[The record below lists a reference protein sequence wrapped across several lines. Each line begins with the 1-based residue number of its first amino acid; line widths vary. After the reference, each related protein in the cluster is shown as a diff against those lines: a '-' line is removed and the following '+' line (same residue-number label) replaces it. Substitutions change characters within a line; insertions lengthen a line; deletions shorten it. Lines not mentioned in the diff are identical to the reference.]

1 MKKILIAIIVCVLLL
16 ASTSCAPHETDQ
28 APINQND
35 YLFAVSN
42 NTVYKYN
49 IKSGIASPLCGDPL
63 CKHSNDRCPF
73 YGVGEEIFKLNNTI
87 VYDKENKILKYDL
100 STNKSEVA
108 YTAEGNI
115 YYPYLIEDSIYF
127 NTVTF
132 DYSPDANHPTSVDL
146 LCFSFSNNNVKSL
159 NGEKL
164 YDMQRIQGIDGDR
177 IVWYDNGLQLLYTT
191 NYDYNERT
199 SLNEEYYGII
209 AGGKS
214 YRLKVA
220 STSPI
225 SFDLYGHQNGED
237 VTALHGIV
245 SIKGYHDLLI
255 ATYNS
260 KDGKYIGQAIKDD
273 GSLMDVIEYQG
284 NELYVYDSDGNNER
298 KLCSI
303 PDDYIIYSLAPT
315 KITMSN
321 GDYIGVQLKEYE
333 FDAKGYVIGYKA
345 ATNIAI
351 INVNTG
357 ICVITKGK

>member
-1 MKKILIAIIVCVLLL
+1 M
-16 ASTSCAPHETDQ
+16 
-28 APINQND
+28 
-35 YLFAVSN
+35 
-42 NTVYKYN
+42 
-49 IKSGIASPLCGDPL
+49 
-63 CKHSNDRCPF
+63 
-73 YGVGEEIFKLNNTI
+73 
-87 VYDKENKILKYDL
+87 
-100 STNKSEVA
+100 
-108 YTAEGNI
+108 
-115 YYPYLIEDSIYF
+115 
-127 NTVTF
+127 
-132 DYSPDANHPTSVDL
+132 
-146 LCFSFSNNNVKSL
+146 NV
-159 NGEKL
+159 EKL
-164 YDMQRIQGIDGDR
+164 YDMQRIQGIDDDR

-191 NYDYNERT
+191 NYDYNERN

-220 STSPI
+220 SSSPI

-237 VTALHGIV
+237 VTVLHGIV
-245 SIKGYHDLLI
+245 SIKGYHDSLI

-284 NELYVYDSDGNNER
+284 NDLYAYDSDGNNER

-315 KITMSN
+315 KITLSN

-345 ATNIAI
+345 STNIAI